1 MSIHESIKPN
11 RITPEAKP
19 SVVAIL
25 NHYRRQVE
33 NENRC
38 FRVLREY
45 LHILQDWKTRYAP
58 ESPDDELHPLF
69 VEACHMLDCTQYMV
83 DRLTL
88 GSQAE
93 RSELVADMMK
103 DGKIQLL
110 QERLKMLK
118 DDTHKPI

>member
-45 LHILQDWKTRYAP
+45 LRILKDWKTRYAP
-58 ESPDDELHPLF
+58 ESPDADPHPRF
-69 VEACHMLDCTQYMV
+69 VEACHMLDCTQYML

-88 GSQAE
+88 GSQVE

-110 QERLKMLK
+110 QERLKMLQ